1 MNWDSLIKSF
11 STYLRIERSL
21 SSNTIESYSNDLNK
35 LADFFIPKSLSAS
48 KVRLN
53 DLKDFI
59 TSISEIYQRHLSQE

>member
-1 MNWDSLIKSF
+1 MNWDPLIKSF

-21 SSNTIESYSNDLNK
+21 STNTIESYSNDLNK
-35 LADFFIPKSLSAS
+35 LSDFLTPKSISAT

-59 TSISEIYQRHLSQE
+59 TSIS